1 VAQPSFSPVPI
12 AGEVRPV
19 METPSPELGRPKKAG
34 LERSAH
40 PPQGPGYGTP
50 APGEGYALTMA
61 ARECLKL
68 DFEHPHDRDDV
79 TIGVALVAAKRASLI
94 GRQPT
99 LGDVHVAMD
108 YFGLRTTTPV
118 SRVTTKSFRGLAH
131 SYVAQRRFVD
141 AVAGEQL
148 VSGANDPATLH

>member
-1 VAQPSFSPVPI
+1 
-12 AGEVRPV
+12 
-19 METPSPELGRPKKAG
+19 METPPPELGRAPKPG

-40 PPQGPGYGTP
+40 PPTGTGYGTP

-61 ARECLKL
+61 ARQCHKL
-68 DFEHPHDRDDV
+68 VFEHPHDRDDV
-79 TIGVALVAAKRASLI
+79 TVGVALVAAKRASVI

-108 YFGLRTTTPV
+108 YFGLRTDSPV
-118 SRVTTKSFRGLAH
+118 SRVTTKPFRGLAH

-141 AVAGEQL
+141 AVPGEQL
-148 VSGANDPATLH
+148 VSGANDPSTLH